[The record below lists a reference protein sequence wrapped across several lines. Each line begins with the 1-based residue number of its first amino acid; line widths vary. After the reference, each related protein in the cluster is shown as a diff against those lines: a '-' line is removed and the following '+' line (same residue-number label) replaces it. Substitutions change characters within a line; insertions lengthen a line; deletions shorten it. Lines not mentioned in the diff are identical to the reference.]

1 MGREKRIIKELR
13 GAGFTVLSRKQ
24 WRSRHRA
31 RYQWRRIHRHFP
43 GRAKEFF
50 AHVTVTDRTKNFAAD
65 VRLVE
70 QIGWDRFRT
79 GISYNYAVDQ
89 VTGEIAI
96 GMPHDAAG
104 AHTLNDKDVSGFPSN
119 LNYYGHAIA
128 WIGNVGDRPSQ
139 RCKDAYSA
147 IIAAEKKHNAAQRG
161 ARILPHSKFAWKEC
175 PLTVMTNALPDIL
188 GKSHTILK
196 GDWFDM
202 ATKAEL
208 REVVDNAL
216 AAEREKIVQQVS
228 RELLYESD
236 VFPTDKSRR
245 ISMNDV
251 LARTWTKLSSK
262 T

>member
-1 MGREKRIIKELR
+1 MGREKRIIRELR
-13 GAGFTVLSRKQ
+13 RAGFTVLSRKQ
-24 WRSRHRA
+24 WGSRHRP

-43 GRAKEFF
+43 GRGKDFF
-50 AHVTVTDRTKNFAAD
+50 AHVTVTNRTKNFAAD

-70 QIGWDRFRT
+70 QIGWERFRT

-128 WIGNVGDRPSQ
+128 WIGDVGDRPSQ
-139 RCKDAYSA
+139 RCKDAFSA
-147 IIAAEKKHNAAQRG
+147 IIAAEKKHNASQRG
-161 ARILPHSKFAWKEC
+161 ARIFPHSKFAWKEC

-188 GKSHTILK
+188 KKSHTILE

-208 REVVDNAL
+208 REVIDNAL
-216 AAEREKIVQQVS
+216 AEERKKLVHQVK

-236 VFPTDKSRR
+236 VFPSDKSRR
-245 ISMNDV
+245 VSMNDV
-251 LARTWTKLSSK
+251 LARTWTRLSSK